1 MPRYEYKVVPAP
13 TKGKKAK
20 GVKGAEA
27 RFSYAIQELM
37 NGLAGYGWE
46 YQRAET
52 LPSIE
57 RSGLTSTTTEWR
69 NVLVFRRLREN
80 DAEAF
85 APELLPAPEAAAI
98 APAASDDQDP
108 AAQEPTASKETPVS
122 AETVQETPTSDPEP
136 SDTAAPDAEP
146 PKAKD
151 AGDET
156 VELDEASVDNGVE
169 DTSDV
174 KGVGATLTSLAAAR
188 KSEKTGA

>member
-13 TKGKKAK
+13 TKGLKAK

-27 RFSYAIQELM
+27 RFSHAIQELM

-57 RSGLTSTTTEWR
+57 RAGLTSTTTEWR

-85 APELLPAPEAAAI
+85 SPELLPPPDVAEQ
-98 APAASDDQDP
+98 AASEP
-108 AAQEPTASKETPVS
+108 AKEEPK
-122 AETVQETPTSDPEP
+122 AETETTPEP
-136 SDTAAPDAEP
+136 AAPDAETSTEEP
-146 PKAKD
+146 HEDLSAADKIT
-151 AGDET
+151 GDET
-156 VELDEASVDNGVE
+156 TDNGVE
-169 DTSDV
+169 DTADTDGIGS
-174 KGVGATLTSLAAAR
+174 TLEKFAANR
-188 KSEKTGA
+188 NDTKTEA